1 MNLFTQYGIKEVADV
16 TIYSIMEIGDE
27 EFYLPVLY
35 LDTLKISDIEE
46 KSSNANAQG
55 GYGNTRIKAW
65 DFNKT
70 YDLKI
75 KDALFSPA
83 SMSLAWAGWLDHRF
97 DRFANV
103 IAKVSIMLKYK
114 DMNYSIY
121 AYPSPELTEEEKD
134 ILFFGAQAALAQ
146 NLTYWEPFYKKD
158 KPIVEQKRIEL
169 LKEYYNRNNKYII
182 DFKSIINEINSV
194 IRRYDF
200 SNYTSNIYNTQYID
214 RMEKCKVEQEE
225 FKIDVQE
232 QKNNLFKFFKND
244 TDFTYNIYYDEKTM
258 KPLIYNQSVADGTE
272 KVILRRGTTFLK
284 WTRYVNNGNASL
296 GKHIVIT
303 ADSFNRYYKIVGE
316 TNIREQKTGKDQRF
330 QISINK
336 AKINLGSTLTLEA
349 TGDPTVFD
357 FNITAV
363 SPKNDVIMEMKQFD
377 TENDCEYSGTRL
389 LPQDKD
395 YTETGIKPV
404 NEDSNVVTINE
415 YY

>member
-1 MNLFTQYGIKEVADV
+1 MNLFTQYGIKEVADI

-55 GYGNTRIKAW
+55 GYGNTRIKSW

-83 SMSLAWAGWLDHRF
+83 SMSLVWGGWLDHRF
-97 DRFANV
+97 DRFANL
-103 IAKVSIMLKYK
+103 IAKISIMLKYK
-114 DMNYSIY
+114 NMNYSIY
-121 AYPSPELTEEEKD
+121 AYPSPKLTEEEKD
-134 ILFFGAQAALAQ
+134 ILFFGVGESC
-146 NLTYWEPFYKKD
+146 WMPFYKK
-158 KPIVEQKRIEL
+158 EQARIEENRVKL
-169 LKEYYNRNNKYII
+169 LKAYYNRNDDEI
-182 DFKSIINEINSV
+182 DFITIITRINSV
-194 IRRYDF
+194 IQHYNF
-200 SNYTSNIYNTQYID
+200 SNYTTNIYNTQYID
-214 RMEKCKVEQEE
+214 RMEKCKVEQDE
-225 FKIDVQE
+225 FKIDIQE
-232 QKNNLFKFFKND
+232 QKNNLFKFFQND
-244 TDFTYNIYYDEKTM
+244 KDYTYNIYYDEKTM
-258 KPLIYNQSVADGTE
+258 KPLIYNQSIKSDD
-272 KVILRRGTTFLK
+272 KKIILHRGTSFLK

-296 GKHIVIT
+296 GKHIVLT

-349 TGDPTVFD
+349 TGDPTVFE
-357 FNITAV
+357 FNVTAV
-363 SPKNDVIMEMKQFD
+363 SPKNDVIIEMKQFD
-377 TENDCEYSGTRL
+377 TENDCYYGGTRI
-389 LPQDKD
+389 LPQDQD
-395 YTETGIKPV
+395 YTETGIKPA
-404 NEDSNVVTINE
+404 NENSNVVTINE

>member
-134 ILFFGAQAALAQ
+134 ILFFGAGAE
-146 NLTYWEPFYKKD
+146 YWIPFYKKD
-158 KPIVEQKRIEL
+158 QPHIEEKRIEL
-169 LKEYYNRNNKYII
+169 LKSYYRRNDTQ
-182 DFKSIINEINSV
+182 DFTSILQKINDT

-303 ADSFNRYYKIVGE
+303 ADSFSRYYKIVGE

-349 TGDPTVFD
+349 TGDPTVFE
-357 FNITAV
+357 FNVTAV
-363 SPKNDVIMEMKQFD
+363 SPKNDVIIEMKQFD
-377 TENDCEYSGTRL
+377 IENDCYYGGTRI
-389 LPQDKD
+389 LPQDQD
-395 YTETGIKPV
+395 YTETGIKSV
-404 NEDSNVVTINE
+404 NEDLNVVTINE

>member
-16 TIYSIMEIGDE
+16 TIYSIMEICDE

-121 AYPSPELTEEEKD
+121 AYPSPKLTEEEKD
-134 ILFFGAQAALAQ
+134 ILFFGAGEE
-146 NLTYWEPFYKKD
+146 YWIPFYKKD
-158 KPIVEQKRIEL
+158 QPNIEEKRVEL
-169 LKEYYNRNNKYII
+169 LKSYYKRDDAQ
-182 DFKSIINEINSV
+182 DFTSILQKINDAIQ
-194 IRRYDF
+194 RYDF

-225 FKIDVQE
+225 FKIDIQE

-258 KPLIYNQSVADGTE
+258 KPLIYNQSVANGTE

-296 GKHIVIT
+296 GKHIVVT

-349 TGDPTVFD
+349 TGDPTVFE
-357 FNITAV
+357 FNVTAV
-363 SPKNDVIMEMKQFD
+363 SPKNDVIIEMKQFD
-377 TENDCEYSGTRL
+377 TENDCYYGGTRI
-389 LPQDKD
+389 LPQDQD
-395 YTETGIKPV
+395 YTETGIKPA
-404 NEDSNVVTINE
+404 NENSNVVTINE